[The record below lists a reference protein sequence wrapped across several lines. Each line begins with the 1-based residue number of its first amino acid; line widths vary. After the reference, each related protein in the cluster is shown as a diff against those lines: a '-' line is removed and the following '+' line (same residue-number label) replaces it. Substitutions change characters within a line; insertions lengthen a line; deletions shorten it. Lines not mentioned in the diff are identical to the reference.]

1 MVLHQQQADEIL
13 IDEFHLVT
21 GLPCWIKEDEVPIDF
36 ECDWPLL
43 PDKPPIKGKD
53 AFDMLVSS
61 VKDDDKKKNVTKIDV
76 KGFPMAYA
84 RLDDKSDR
92 FLVCA
97 RYLSTVQPSYEQI
110 MSKREDLEIGR
121 DVMHLFSTNKM
132 WKLSDGSDAD
142 ADVGETQMQR
152 CRQRIARVRCQQT
165 QMQRRRQRIARMR
178 RRRRR

>member
-1 MVLHQQQADEIL
+1 
-13 IDEFHLVT
+13 
-21 GLPCWIKEDEVPIDF
+21 
-36 ECDWPLL
+36 
-43 PDKPPIKGKD
+43 
-53 AFDMLVSS
+53 MLVSS

-76 KGFPMAYA
+76 KGFPMALQLWLLGFVSELEVAYA

-142 ADVGETQMQR
+142 AYAKTQTEDSADETQAQTLKKT
-152 CRQRIARVRCQQT
+152 QAQTLKKDQGLVEVFQQLSF
-165 QMQRRRQRIARMR
+165 QYDI
-178 RRRRR
+178 